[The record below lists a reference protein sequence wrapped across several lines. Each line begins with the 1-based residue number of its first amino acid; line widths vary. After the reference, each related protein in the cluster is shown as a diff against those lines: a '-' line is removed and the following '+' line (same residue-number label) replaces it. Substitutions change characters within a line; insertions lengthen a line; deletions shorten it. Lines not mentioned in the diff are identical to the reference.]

1 MMHYRE
7 GRKEDAEALL
17 KLIEVALG
25 VHGLQLEV
33 DGADLDVSNVEAY
46 YFHNGGWFQVVE
58 DAGKLIGSV
67 GVYKLSDTQCEL
79 RKMYL
84 YPEYQGKKIG
94 KQLMD
99 NALDAAKALGFKEML
114 LQTSSKLSKAL
125 PLYEKYG
132 FVEDRD
138 GEVCSRCDIAMI
150 RQL

>member
-7 GRKEDAEALL
+7 GRKEDAAALL
-17 KLIEVALG
+17 ELIEVALG

-58 DAGKLIGSV
+58 DAGRLIGSV

-99 NALDAAKALGFKEML
+99 NALDAARALGFKEML